1 MNVEPKKTEQPSG
14 RPSFRRA
21 LKNAPRRLWE
31 ILRHNWGWKLLSLLL
46 AVGLWAGLITQ
57 DPTLTREHYFNDVP
71 VSISGSESLRRNGMI
86 VLSGLDQEDL
96 SVRLRVDVPQREYN
110 SVSASSYNP
119 RIDLS
124 RIVETGEQTLKILT
138 TSTTTYGTVKSVTPD
153 SVTVVVDNYVT
164 NYRVPVSVNQI
175 GDYPSGYY
183 GSAPSLDPSA
193 VAVSGPESIVNQIA
207 RIYVDFDVSRLAA
220 QAGLVRTALPMRF
233 VNEEGE
239 TIESGLLDVTS
250 AGVLLRTIIVEQQL
264 YPTKTL
270 SVAGLALTEGAPAE
284 GYELKGI
291 TASPSTVLAAGEESK
306 LAALNTLFVD
316 SPVDLT
322 DRSES
327 FSVEVKLRKPSE
339 LIYLSSDVVTLHFEI
354 VPILITRTFEGVKI
368 AVRGAG
374 EGQTAE
380 LEHKSATV
388 AVTGPQLEVEALR
401 ASSLNAYI
409 DLSGLPS
416 GLHERPVLLEVE
428 GVNPGDISYTV
439 SPASVSVT
447 LSE

>member
-1 MNVEPKKTEQPSG
+1 M
-14 RPSFRRA
+14 
-21 LKNAPRRLWE
+21 
-31 ILRHNWGWKLLSLLL
+31 
-46 AVGLWAGLITQ
+46 
-57 DPTLTREHYFNDVP
+57 
-71 VSISGSESLRRNGMI
+71 
-86 VLSGLDQEDL
+86 
-96 SVRLRVDVPQREYN
+96 
-110 SVSASSYNP
+110 
-119 RIDLS
+119 
-124 RIVETGEQTLKILT
+124 
-138 TSTTTYGTVKSVTPD
+138 
-153 SVTVVVDNYVT
+153 
-164 NYRVPVSVNQI
+164 
-175 GDYPSGYY
+175 
-183 GSAPSLDPSA
+183 
-193 VAVSGPESIVNQIA
+193 
-207 RIYVDFDVSRLAA
+207 
-220 QAGLVRTALPMRF
+220 
-233 VNEEGE
+233 
-239 TIESGLLDVTS
+239 
-250 AGVLLRTIIVEQQL
+250 
-264 YPTKTL
+264 L

-291 TASPSTVLAAGEESK
+291 TASPSTLLAAGEESK

-374 EGQTAE
+374 EGQAAE

-409 DLSGLPS
+409 DLSGLPA
-416 GLHERPVLLEVE
+416 GLHERPILLEVE
-428 GVNPGDISYTV
+428 GVNPGDMSYTV